1 MPSILHIED
10 SLVYARLI
18 RAYLEEESQETQL
31 THIASLA
38 ELPAVL
44 KDNHFQA
51 ILLDLGLPDSQ
62 GMNTFHA
69 VHAYFPDLPVIVI
82 SGNEDDPLSIE
93 AVKSGAQEYL
103 VKQHLNAHILMRT
116 IQHAI
121 ERNRLTV
128 ALLELQKHQQYLAT
142 HDTLTELP
150 NRQLLYDRLSQ
161 IFERSKRNQEQ
172 FAVLLLDL
180 DNFKSINDS
189 YGHAYGDAILKEAA
203 NRITKSVRDMDTVA
217 RLGGDEFT
225 IILTQLSHSKDT
237 EQIAKNILMVLQ
249 QPFQIDSHSLSIH
262 ASIGIAVY
270 PDDGDN
276 IDLLLHHADL
286 AMYQAKKVKH
296 SYSFFKAKKNTHAYK
311 QLSLITS
318 LKHAIER
325 DEFRLYFQPQIDVLT
340 NKPVAV
346 EALLR
351 WQHPQFGFLPPNEFL
366 SLAEETGLIVPI
378 GEWVIFHAASQLR
391 LWQENGINNIRIA
404 INLSGRQFEQ
414 PNVIHRIASLVA
426 ASQIKASDIDIELTE
441 STLMRNPQE
450 TARVLAQ
457 LREMGMTI
465 SIDDFGTAYSS
476 LNYLKRFPVNTLKI
490 DKSFTAGITVD
501 QNDAQIVNAI
511 LALAKSLSLNVV
523 AEGIETEE
531 QKMLLQQQGCHI
543 MQGHLF
549 MRPMQPEACEAFLKD
564 PE

>member
-31 THIASLA
+31 THITCLA

-62 GMNTFHA
+62 GMHTFHA

-93 AVKSGAQEYL
+93 AVQSGAQEYL

-180 DNFKSINDS
+180 DNFKSVNDS

-391 LWQENGINNIRIA
+391 LWQENGIDNIRIA